1 MGCVLSLQA
10 RRRRLLVEQQ
20 AARATSESRVE
31 ADSLL
36 EVLVRRS
43 GEEQRLGQRLWQLR
57 QEKVR
62 RQVMVRGVE
71 AHEEAS

>member
-31 ADSLL
+31 AESLL

-62 RQVMVRGVE
+62 RQ
-71 AHEEAS
+71 AASSSC

>member
-1 MGCVLSLQA
+1 MQA

-31 ADSLL
+31 AESLL

-62 RQVMVRGVE
+62 SSIHRQQR
-71 AHEEAS
+71 S